1 MKAAVS
7 ITNLKQVL
15 SVVVLLSAFISG
27 CRQQKKS
34 QNASPQKASSL
45 ALDTTTTWITAEEFD
60 YLLPRQRVP
69 LHFKLELRKDDEELT
84 FTRIHI
90 KASDQPELVL
100 DNDQGWAQYV
110 QKDDSSKIWERLQ
123 KQNLLKSRYVLMLPF
138 SLRER
143 EPPLIFLRS
152 PGRASDADRLHII
165 GFQQSGQPFLL
176 LDKDLEFNEFADLDG
191 DGYRE
196 IVGSPCLGEE
206 FGNGLQTYDP
216 FHVYKISYPVT
227 ERAKLSIPLTKSW
240 NLKHYYGWA
249 GPDCS
254 EKLAVVLHP
263 PSGGKP
269 LIMDADKAE
278 KLMSESQASL
288 KNADKK

>member
-7 ITNLKQVL
+7 ITNLKKAL
-15 SVVVLLSAFISG
+15 SIVVLLSAFVSG
-27 CRQQKKS
+27 CRQQEKS

-45 ALDTTTTWITAEEFD
+45 AVDTPATWITVEEFD
-60 YLLPRQRVP
+60 YTLARRRVP
-69 LHFKLELRKDDEELT
+69 VHFKLELRKDDEELT

-90 KASDQPELVL
+90 KASDQPEFVL
-100 DNDQGWAQYV
+100 DNDDGWAQYV

-123 KQNLLKSRYVLMLPF
+123 KQNLVKSRYVLMLPL

-152 PGRASDADRLHII
+152 LGRASDADRLSVIVLR
-165 GFQQSGQPFLL
+165 QSGQPFLI
-176 LDKDLEFNEFADLDG
+176 LDKDLQLEEFADLDG

-196 IVGSPCLGEE
+196 IVGSPCLSEA
-206 FGNGLQTYDP
+206 FGTNLQTYDP
-216 FHVYKISYPVT
+216 FHVYKISHSLT
-227 ERAKLSIPLTKSW
+227 EQAKLSIPLTKSW

-254 EKLAVVLHP
+254 GKLAVVLHP

-269 LIMDADKAE
+269 LIMDADEAE
-278 KLMSESQASL
+278 KLMSGPIPIQ
-288 KNADKK
+288 K